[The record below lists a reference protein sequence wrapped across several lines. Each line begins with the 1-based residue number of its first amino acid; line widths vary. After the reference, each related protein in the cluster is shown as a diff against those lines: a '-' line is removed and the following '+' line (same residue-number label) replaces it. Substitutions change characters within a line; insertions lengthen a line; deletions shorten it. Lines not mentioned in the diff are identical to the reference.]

1 MKELISLFILM
12 CIVATM
18 TSCAA
23 NSKKHHAKKHG
34 LVQHGCT
41 GIKALKR

>member
-12 CIVATM
+12 CIVAAM

-23 NSKKHHAKKHG
+23 NYKKHHAKKHG
-34 LVQHGCT
+34 IVQHGCT